1 MGMFTKIPQSTFDD
15 LQLDAGV
22 LLKNFDP
29 DNISAPADSDII
41 CATTGGIS
49 VSCVPEFEDFFADV
63 DNAPNNVKEGKKL
76 TGWTCTLST
85 TSLGTSPELIRL
97 ALGAADVSG
106 ESVTPRRDLSV
117 DADFADL
124 WWVGDKADGGV
135 VAVQILNALSTG
147 GFVLQTTKNGKGTVG
162 LELTGHVSI
171 ENQDT
176 IPMVFYSTSG
186 DAPTTYTYTAV
197 SPVGTENPTTQGW
210 YVLDGNRY
218 VLSTDTTVDSNKTYY
233 SRSAST

>member
-1 MGMFTKIPQSTFDD
+1 MGKFTKIPKSTFDD

-29 DNISAPADSDII
+29 DHPAAPADADII
-41 CATTGGIS
+41 CATTGGIT

-85 TSLGTSPELIRL
+85 TSLGTSPELIQL

-106 ESVTPRRDLSV
+106 DSVVPRRDLSQN
-117 DADFADL
+117 DFSDL
-124 WWVGDKADGGV
+124 WWVGDKADGGM
-135 VAVQILNALSTG
+135 VAVQVLNALSTG
-147 GFVLQTTKNGKGTVG
+147 GFVLTTTKNGKGTIG

-171 ENQDT
+171 DDQDT
-176 IPMVFYSTSG
+176 VPMVFYSTNGS
-186 DAPTTYTYTAV
+186 APTSYTYTVATNTT
-197 SPVGTENPTTQGW
+197 GKNPANEGW

-218 VLSTDTTVDSNKTYY
+218 VLSTDTSVDSNKTYY
-233 SRSAST
+233 VRSAST

>member
-1 MGMFTKIPQSTFDD
+1 MGMFTKIPESTFQD

-22 LLKNFDP
+22 LLKTFDP
-29 DNISAPADSDII
+29 DDVSAPADSDII
-41 CATTGGIS
+41 CATTGGIT

-85 TSLGTSPELIRL
+85 TSLGTSPELIKL

-106 ESVTPRRDLSV
+106 ESVIPRRDVSQS
-117 DADFADL
+117 DFADL
-124 WWVGDKADGGV
+124 WWVGDKADGGM
-135 VAVQILNALSTG
+135 VAVQVLNALSTG
-147 GFVLQTTKNGKGTVG
+147 GFVLTTTKNGKGTIG

-171 ENQDT
+171 DDQDT
-176 IPMVFYSTSG
+176 VPMAFYSTSG
-186 DAPTTYTYTAV
+186 SAPTSYTYTVATNTT
-197 SPVGTENPTTQGW
+197 GKNPANEGW

-218 VLSTDTTVDSNKTYY
+218 VLSTDTSVDSNKTYY
-233 SRSAST
+233 VRSAST

>member
-1 MGMFTKIPQSTFDD
+1 MGMFTKIPESAFQD

-29 DNISAPADSDII
+29 DNVAAPADSDII
-41 CATTGGIS
+41 CATTGGIT

-85 TSLGTSPELIRL
+85 TSLGTSPELIKL

-106 ESVTPRRDLSV
+106 ESVIPRRDVSQS
-117 DADFADL
+117 DFDDL
-124 WWVGDKADGGV
+124 WWVGDKADGGM

-147 GFVLQTTKNGKGTVG
+147 GFVLTTTKNGKGTIG

-171 ENQDT
+171 DDQDT
-176 IPMVFYSTSG
+176 VPMAFYSTSG
-186 DAPTTYTYTAV
+186 SAPTSYTYTAV
-197 SPVGTENPTTQGW
+197 SPVGTENPSTEGW
-210 YVLDGNRY
+210 YI
-218 VLSTDTTVDSNKTYY
+218 LSGDAYRLTNDTSVDSNKTYY
-233 SRSAST
+233 ERSASV

>member
-1 MGMFTKIPQSTFDD
+1 MGMFTKIPESTFQD

-22 LLKNFDP
+22 LLKTFDP
-29 DNISAPADSDII
+29 DNVSAPADSDII
-41 CATTGGIS
+41 CATTGGIT

-85 TSLGTSPELIRL
+85 TSLGTSPELIQL

-106 ESVTPRRDLSV
+106 DSVVPRRDLSQN
-117 DADFADL
+117 DFSDL
-124 WWVGDKADGGV
+124 WWVGDKADGGM
-135 VAVQILNALSTG
+135 VAVQVLNALSTG
-147 GFVLQTTKNGKGTVG
+147 GFVLTTTKNGKGTIG

-171 ENQDT
+171 DDQDT
-176 IPMVFYSTSG
+176 VPMVFYSTNGS
-186 DAPTTYTYTAV
+186 APTSYTYTVATNTT
-197 SPVGTENPTTQGW
+197 GKNPANEGW

-218 VLSTDTTVDSNKTYY
+218 VLSTDTSVDSNKTYY
-233 SRSAST
+233 VRSAST

>member
-1 MGMFTKIPQSTFDD
+1 MGMFTKIPESTFQD

-22 LLKNFDP
+22 LLKTFDP
-29 DNISAPADSDII
+29 DNVSAPADSDII
-41 CATTGGIS
+41 CATTGGIT

-85 TSLGTSPELIRL
+85 TSLGTSPELIQL

-106 ESVTPRRDLSV
+106 DSVVPRRDLSQN
-117 DADFADL
+117 DFSDL
-124 WWVGDKADGGV
+124 WWVGDKADGGM
-135 VAVQILNALSTG
+135 VAVQVLNALSTG
-147 GFVLQTTKNGKGTVG
+147 GFVLTTTKNGKGTIG

-171 ENQDT
+171 DDQDT
-176 IPMVFYSTSG
+176 VPMAFYSTSG
-186 DAPTTYTYTAV
+186 SAPTSYTYTVATNTT
-197 SPVGTENPTTQGW
+197 GKNPANEGW

-218 VLSTDTTVDSNKTYY
+218 VLSTDTSVDSNKTYY
-233 SRSAST
+233 VRSAST

>member
-1 MGMFTKIPQSTFDD
+1 MSMFTKIPESTFQD

-22 LLKNFDP
+22 LLKTFDP
-29 DNISAPADSDII
+29 DNVSAPADSDII
-41 CATTGGIS
+41 CATTGGIT

-85 TSLGTSPELIRL
+85 TSLGTSPELIKL

-106 ESVTPRRDLSV
+106 ESVIPRRDVSQS
-117 DADFADL
+117 DFADL
-124 WWVGDKADGGV
+124 WWVGDKADGGM
-135 VAVQILNALSTG
+135 VAVQVLNALSTG
-147 GFVLQTTKNGKGTVG
+147 GFVLTTTKNGKGTIG

-171 ENQDT
+171 DDQDT
-176 IPMVFYSTSG
+176 VPMAFYSTSG
-186 DAPTTYTYTAV
+186 SAPTSYTYTVATNTT
-197 SPVGTENPTTQGW
+197 GKNPANEGW

-218 VLSTDTTVDSNKTYY
+218 VLSTDTSVDSNKTYY
-233 SRSAST
+233 VRSAST

>member
-1 MGMFTKIPQSTFDD
+1 MSMFTKIPESTFQD

-22 LLKNFDP
+22 LLKTFDP
-29 DNISAPADSDII
+29 DNVSAPADSDII
-41 CATTGGIS
+41 CATTGGIT

-85 TSLGTSPELIRL
+85 TSLGTSPELIKL

-106 ESVTPRRDLSV
+106 DSVVPRRDLSQN
-117 DADFADL
+117 DFSDL
-124 WWVGDKADGGV
+124 WWVGDKADGGM
-135 VAVQILNALSTG
+135 VAVQVLNALSTG
-147 GFVLQTTKNGKGTVG
+147 GFVLTTTKNGKGTIG

-171 ENQDT
+171 DDQDT
-176 IPMVFYSTSG
+176 VPMVFYSTNGS
-186 DAPTTYTYTAV
+186 APTSYTYTVATNTT
-197 SPVGTENPTTQGW
+197 GKNPANEGW

-218 VLSTDTTVDSNKTYY
+218 VLSTDTSVDSNKTYY
-233 SRSAST
+233 VRSAST

>member
-1 MGMFTKIPQSTFDD
+1 MGIFTKVASDAFES

-29 DNISAPADSDII
+29 DNISAPADTDII

-76 TGWTCTLST
+76 TGWTCTLTT

-106 ESVTPRRDLSV
+106 EAVIPRRDLDVES
-117 DADFADL
+117 DFSDL

-135 VAVQILNALSTG
+135 VAVQVMNALSTG
-147 GFVLQTTKNGKGTVG
+147 GFVLQTTKNGKGTIAI
-162 LELTGHVSI
+162 ELTGHVSI
-171 ENQDT
+171 DDQDT
-176 IPMVFYSTSG
+176 IPMAFYSTSG
-186 DAPTTYTYTAV
+186 SAPTSYTYTAV
-197 SPVGTENPTTQGW
+197 EPVGTENPSEEGW
-210 YVLDGNRY
+210 YI
-218 VLSTDTTVDSNKTYY
+218 LSGDAYRLTSDTTVDSNKTYY
-233 SRSAST
+233 ERSAST

>member
-1 MGMFTKIPQSTFDD
+1 MGMFTKIPESTFQD

-22 LLKNFDP
+22 LLKTFDP
-29 DNISAPADSDII
+29 DDVSAPADSDII
-41 CATTGGIS
+41 CATTGGIT

-106 ESVTPRRDLSV
+106 DSVVPRRDL
-117 DADFADL
+117 DQDDDFADL
-124 WWVGDKADGGV
+124 WWVGDKADGGM

-147 GFVLQTTKNGKGTVG
+147 GFVLTTTKNGKGTIG

-171 ENQDT
+171 EDQDT
-176 IPMVFYSTSG
+176 IPMAFYSTSG
-186 DAPTTYTYTAV
+186 SAPTSYTYTVATNTT
-197 SPVGTENPTTQGW
+197 GKNPANEGW

-218 VLSTDTTVDSNKTYY
+218 VLSTDTSVDSNKTYY
-233 SRSAST
+233 VRSASI